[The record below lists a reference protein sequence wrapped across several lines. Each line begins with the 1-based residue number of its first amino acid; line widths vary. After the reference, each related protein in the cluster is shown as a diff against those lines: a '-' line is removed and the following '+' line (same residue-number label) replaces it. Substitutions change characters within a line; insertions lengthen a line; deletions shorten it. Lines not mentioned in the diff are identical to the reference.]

1 MGNFIF
7 HGCDTVELARKYG
20 TPLYVV
26 SEDEITSRIRAIKSC
41 FDEKY
46 ERCRTHFASKAFLT
60 RDMLRVL
67 IDEGLGLDVVSGGE
81 LYLARGVS
89 FPASRIAFHGNSKTA
104 REISDGMEYGVGK
117 FVCDSVD
124 EINLIDETAR
134 KSNLRANILIRVNP
148 GVEGN
153 THKHIL
159 TSGGG
164 TKFGLSPEAV
174 VNAMPVLM
182 KMKNVSPLGF
192 HFHVGSQLMDE
203 SAHLAAADVL
213 LSLIRD
219 LRSKMG
225 FETRILDM
233 GGGFGV
239 SYTDAD
245 RPIPVEC
252 FIEAMVK
259 RVEEFCAGSGI
270 KRPDLIIEPGR
281 YITGPSGITLY
292 TVCGVKEV
300 PGVAVYV
307 GIDGGYPD
315 NPRPALYGAVYDAVA
330 ANKYG
335 EPPDCKVTIAGKC
348 CESGDIVIRDIA
360 LPAVE
365 RGDVIAVLCT
375 GAYNHAMANNYN
387 KTPIPA
393 IVAVKNGRPRL
404 SVRRQT
410 YADLYAC
417 DPLLDTKAPSAP
429 AE

>member
-7 HGCDTVELARKYG
+7 HGCDTVELAREYG

-26 SEDEITSRIRAIKSC
+26 SEDEMTRRIRAIKSC
-41 FDEKY
+41 FDEKH

-67 IDEGLGLDVVSGGE
+67 MDEGLGLDVVSGGE
-81 LYLARGVS
+81 LYLARGMN

-104 REISDGMEYGVGK
+104 REISEGMEYGVGK

-124 EINLIDETAR
+124 EMSVIDEMAR
-134 KSNLRANILIRVNP
+134 ERGLRANVLIRGNP

-153 THKHIL
+153 THRHML
-159 TSGGG
+159 TSGGR
-164 TKFGLSPEAV
+164 TKFGLSPEALR
-174 VNAMPVLM
+174 NAMPACVN
-182 KMKNVSPLGF
+182 MKNISPLGF
-192 HFHVGSQLMDE
+192 HFHVGSQLMDA
-203 SAHLAAADVL
+203 SAHLAALDVL
-213 LSLIRD
+213 LALVRD
-219 LRSKMG
+219 LRSGMG

-233 GGGFGV
+233 GGGFGI
-239 SYTDAD
+239 SYTEAD
-245 RPIPVEC
+245 RPVPAEC

-259 RVEEFCAGSGI
+259 RAGEFCADNGI

-281 YITGPSGITLY
+281 YIAGPSGITLY
-292 TVCGVKEV
+292 TVCSVKEV
-300 PGVAVYV
+300 PGVTVYA
-307 GIDGGYPD
+307 GGDGGYPD
-315 NPRPALYGAVYDAVA
+315 NPRPALYEAVYDAVV
-330 ANKYG
+330 ANRYG
-335 EPPDCKVTIAGKC
+335 EPPARKVTIAGKC
-348 CESGDIVIRDIA
+348 CETGDIVVRDIA

-375 GAYNHAMANNYN
+375 GAYNHSMASNYN
-387 KTPIPA
+387 KTPVPA
-393 IVAVKNGRPRL
+393 IVAIKDGRPRL

-417 DPLLDTKAPSAP
+417 DSKAPSAP